1 MKKEKENMMRKINAG
16 VNKSK
21 SPGHYNKNYMD
32 DIPEKGT
39 TLKMGQ
45 QEQPILP
52 AWYST
57 LKRQVG
63 GK

>member
-45 QEQPILP
+45 
-52 AWYST
+52 
-57 LKRQVG
+57 
-63 GK
+63 